1 MHVSYRDKSAAWLS
15 LCLVGLVISACED
28 SPTEGSIFGSPC
40 DARTSPTAYPGET
53 FCDNPVAI
61 EVVPTHDTLTAGR
74 VDTVSVRVRWPSGW
88 YNNEGA
94 SWDIRDTT
102 TVMITGC
109 VFGQVLGFFECSFS
123 KSQAWQSRAV
133 EITALRAGETWLVV
147 QRLGLSAFR
156 LVSDSA
162 LVVVTPAM

>member
-1 MHVSYRDKSAAWLS
+1 MRLSHRNKSTAWLS
-15 LCLVGLVISACED
+15 LCLVGLVVSACE
-28 SPTEGSIFGSPC
+28 PTWPAEGSIFDGC
-40 DARTSPTAYPGET
+40 FLGET
-53 FCDNPVAI
+53 SCDDPVAI

-109 VFGQVLGFFECSFS
+109 VLGLGFASECGFS

-147 QRLGLSAFR
+147 QRMGLSTFR